1 MSFTILPTWATEK
14 HYFHHSNPE
23 SVPVCKKFYDKCVIR
38 PLVNRCWQILKDE
51 IVGDKDYA
59 RQLIEI
65 YKDDNANMMS
75 GRVVQDIANKHLVD
89 DMTFDEALRHGMAA
103 VDEYEPRKWDHGKDA
118 DKLAINRDELADV
131 AQHAVEGVMAAHREL
146 GLNRITGESEVLTRL
161 PGLELPYS
169 GFPDFSG
176 QVELKTKWSKI
187 NIKAK
192 NGKSAAS
199 LPTKPD
205 WSHVCQVAGYWSA
218 TGKPQLIVYANAK
231 GHRVFSA
238 ENCDRLP
245 TEGMQAALNQITAK
259 CKVRENLLKKA
270 DSVEELLTL
279 VEPDFGHFFAW
290 DVRPEVLKQA
300 KTAWGFR

>member
-1 MSFTILPTWATEK
+1 
-14 HYFHHSNPE
+14 
-23 SVPVCKKFYDKCVIR
+23 
-38 PLVNRCWQILKDE
+38 
-51 IVGDKDYA
+51 
-59 RQLIEI
+59 
-65 YKDDNANMMS
+65 MMS

-176 QVELKTKWSKI
+176 QVELKTKWSKV

-199 LPTKPD
+199 LPSNPD
-205 WSHVCQVAGYWSA
+205 WSHICQVAG
-218 TGKPQLIVYANAK
+218 
-231 GHRVFSA
+231 FSA
-238 ENCDRLP
+238 ANCDRLT

-279 VEPDFGHFFAW
+279 VEPDFGHFWAW

-300 KTAWGFR
+300 KQAWGFR